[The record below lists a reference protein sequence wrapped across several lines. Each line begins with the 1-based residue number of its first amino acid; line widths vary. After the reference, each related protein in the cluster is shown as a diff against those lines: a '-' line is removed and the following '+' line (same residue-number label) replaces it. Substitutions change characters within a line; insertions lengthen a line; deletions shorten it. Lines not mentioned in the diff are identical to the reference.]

1 MTDTTKGILKK
12 TKDNNGL
19 YDLIRQLSRQEEY
32 FQMNKQVITMINGTV
47 ETVDNQNIFRIM
59 EKFCGEEFAEYVKSQ
74 FKELD
79 LLRLYL
85 QEIVLNDY

>member
-12 TKDNNGL
+12 TKDNNCL
-19 YDLIRQLSRQEEY
+19 YDLIRQLSRKDEY

-59 EKFCGEEFAEYVKSQ
+59 EKFCGEEFTEYVKSQ
-74 FKELD
+74 GT
-79 LLRLYL
+79 
-85 QEIVLNDY
+85 